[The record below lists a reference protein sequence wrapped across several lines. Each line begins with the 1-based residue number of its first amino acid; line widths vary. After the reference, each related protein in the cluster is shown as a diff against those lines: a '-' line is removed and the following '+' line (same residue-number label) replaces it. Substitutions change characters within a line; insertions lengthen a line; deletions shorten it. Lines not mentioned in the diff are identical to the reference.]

1 MKMNERDEGNM
12 DDSLPKTIDRGGKR
26 KMEEEEVP
34 KSQEQFP
41 KLSCCNAPV
50 FFKGNLGNY

>member
-12 DDSLPKTIDRGGKR
+12 DDSLPETIDRGGKR

-41 KLSCCNAPV
+41 KRSCPSAVILNSLHSL
-50 FFKGNLGNY
+50 F

>member
-12 DDSLPKTIDRGGKR
+12 DDSLPETIDRGGKR

-41 KLSCCNAPV
+41 KRYCPSAVILNSLHSL
-50 FFKGNLGNY
+50 F

>member
-12 DDSLPKTIDRGGKR
+12 DDSLPETIDRGGKR

-41 KLSCCNAPV
+41 KRSCPSAVILNPLHSL
-50 FFKGNLGNY
+50 F

>member
-1 MKMNERDEGNM
+1 MNERDEGNM